1 MEVLVADDD
10 PTTRLMMKSSLER
23 LGYQVRLATN
33 GTEALAIL
41 GSENPPRLAILDW
54 EMPGASG
61 IEVCRWIRT
70 GGDEPYTYII
80 LLTSRT
86 SLADIVEAMDAGADS
101 FVRKPVDPNELKAR
115 LRPGHRMLDLQ
126 RQLIRAREAYRYQAR
141 HDGLT
146 SLYNRTAIVEI
157 LKHALDT
164 GPVSVAMLDVD
175 HFKQINDQ
183 LGHDVGDRVL
193 VELGQ
198 VLSQSLRP
206 EDTVGRLGGE
216 EFLLVLPGVDTWE
229 AARVGERLRQRVEDL
244 QVTEAGRVLRVTV
257 SVGVATAAGHTP
269 YTELLKRADRTMYAA
284 KHAGRNKVIVWS
296 DDSPDMV
303 A

>member
-10 PTTRLMMKSSLER
+10 PTTRLMMKGSLER
-23 LGYQVRLATN
+23 LGYQVRLATDGN
-33 GTEALAIL
+33 EALAIL

-54 EMPGASG
+54 EMPGATG
-61 IEVCRWIRT
+61 VEVCRWIRT

-86 SLADIVEAMDAGADS
+86 SLSDIVEAMDAGADS
-101 FVRKPVDPNELKAR
+101 FIRKPVEPNELKAR

-126 RQLIRAREAYRYQAR
+126 RQLIRAREAYRNQAR

-146 SLYNRTAIVEI
+146 GLYNRSAIVEI
-157 LKHALDT
+157 LKTALES

-193 VELGQ
+193 VELGR
-198 VLSQSLRP
+198 VLTHSLRP
-206 EDTVGRLGGE
+206 EDAVGRLGGE

-229 AARVGERLRQRVEDL
+229 AARVGERLRKRVEEL
-244 QVTEAGRVLRVTV
+244 QLTEQGRPLPVSI
-257 SVGVATAAGHTP
+257 SVGVATAAAHTP
-269 YTELLKRADRTMYAA
+269 YTELLKRSDRTMYAA

>member
-1 MEVLVADDD
+1 
-10 PTTRLMMKSSLER
+10 
-23 LGYQVRLATN
+23 
-33 GTEALAIL
+33 
-41 GSENPPRLAILDW
+41 
-54 EMPGASG
+54 
-61 IEVCRWIRT
+61 
-70 GGDEPYTYII
+70 I

-86 SLADIVEAMDAGADS
+86 SLSDIVEAMDAGADS
-101 FVRKPVDPNELKAR
+101 FIRKPVEPNELKAR

-146 SLYNRTAIVEI
+146 GLYNRSAIVEI
-157 LKHALDT
+157 LKTALES

-193 VELGQ
+193 VELGR
-198 VLSQSLRP
+198 VLTHSLRP
-206 EDTVGRLGGE
+206 EDAVGRLGGE

-229 AARVGERLRQRVEDL
+229 AARVGERLRKRVEEL
-244 QVTEAGRVLRVTV
+244 QLTEQGRPLPVSI
-257 SVGVATAAGHTP
+257 SVGVATAAAHTP
-269 YTELLKRADRTMYAA
+269 YTELLKRSDRTMYAA

>member
-10 PTTRLMMKSSLER
+10 PTTRLMMKASLEK
-23 LGYQVRLATN
+23 LGYQVRLATD
-33 GTEALAIL
+33 GSEALAIL
-41 GSENPPRLAILDW
+41 GSELPPRLAILDW
-54 EMPGASG
+54 EMPGATG
-61 IEVCRWIRT
+61 VEVCRWIRT

-86 SLADIVEAMDAGADS
+86 SLTDIVEAMDAGADS
-101 FVRKPVDPNELKAR
+101 FIRKPVDPNELKAH

-146 SLYNRTAIVEI
+146 GLYNRTAIVEM
-157 LKHALDT
+157 LKAALDT
-164 GPVSVAMLDVD
+164 GPVSVAMMDVD

-193 VELGQ
+193 VELGR
-198 VLSQSLRP
+198 VLTQALRP
-206 EDTVGRLGGE
+206 EDAVGRLGGE

-229 AARVGERLRQRVEDL
+229 AARVGERLRKRVEDL
-244 QVTEAGRVLRVTV
+244 QVLEQGKTLRVTV
-257 SVGVATAAGHTP
+257 SVGVATAAAHTP
-269 YTELLKRADRTMYAA
+269 YTDLLKRADRTMYSA
-284 KHAGRNKVIVWS
+284 KHAGRNRVIVWS

-303 A
+303 T

>member
-10 PTTRLMMKSSLER
+10 PTTRLMMKGSLER
-23 LGYQVRLATN
+23 LGYQVRLATDGN
-33 GTEALAIL
+33 EALAIL

-54 EMPGASG
+54 EMPGATG
-61 IEVCRWIRT
+61 VEVCRWIRT

-86 SLADIVEAMDAGADS
+86 SLSDIVEAMDAGADS
-101 FVRKPVDPNELKAR
+101 FIRKPVEPNELKAR

-146 SLYNRTAIVEI
+146 GLYNRSAIVEI
-157 LKHALDT
+157 LKTALES

-193 VELGQ
+193 VELGR
-198 VLSQSLRP
+198 VLTHSLRP
-206 EDTVGRLGGE
+206 EDAVGRLGGE

-229 AARVGERLRQRVEDL
+229 AARVGERLRKRVEEL
-244 QVTEAGRVLRVTV
+244 QLTEQGRPLPVSI
-257 SVGVATAAGHTP
+257 SVGVATAAAHTP
-269 YTELLKRADRTMYAA
+269 YTELLKRSDRTMYAA